1 MYNRQFR
8 DRCYNICTIDT
19 GYSRPDTYSYIP
31 NINYRLNQE
40 DTTYT
45 SLKFILDSNS
55 YNSYNSYLIYNN
67 KPTRITT
74 IYPTKTFCRKGTMLE
89 LSTRSSD
96 LIGYL
101 TFNCG
106 DVENSTYKSVYNK
119 NYTFTNASYV
129 TEDSGAIYPSSAT
142 TMINKNCFT
151 RKMRLTLTLNGQRV
165 FGPSTPK
172 TLLLEEDENNKSTFN
187 CVNNKIFRVGY
198 KPGDTRGMWV
208 SSNNGSTWTESN
220 ITNYTKY
227 PQADEITYC
236 NGKYF
241 MPINNTISE
250 DYAGICYSSDGI
262 TWNYVAI
269 NDSNSTYII
278 GLSAII
284 WTGTYYVTISTHTNR
299 LWYSTNGINWT
310 RVYFK
315 TPSGTTSLD
324 KFTYSYSGIASNG
337 SGQVIITAHKS
348 DGAGGSADIYNTATI
363 YLLYSSKPQTA
374 SSWSTYTIG
383 TMHTSNQYNHLK
395 YINNKYIYTAGLYCA
410 YASPSSITSWTRQTM
425 IYNAQK
431 NPPSGFSETTNNI
444 IYLNPYY
451 IIGTDV
457 TRGELLFSTDLKNW
471 YPLNNPS
478 YATAELIPHKINDYS
493 FDIYYAESDYKS
505 SNGGH
510 YVDSVY
516 RQIVNIQDLKQPEML
531 TNMQEILEFE
541 PNLTAYRST
550 VKLTTDD
557 LEITVTPTTLL
568 IKTYYKGY
576 TSDLKNRTYLTSIK
590 AKLERYS
597 CTMEDNI
604 INGNTDTYIPFYYF
618 RDSENTNTFINI
630 KNNCAIR
637 LHDTG
642 NSCVY

>member
-8 DRCYNICTIDT
+8 NRCYNICTIDT
-19 GYSRPDTYSYIP
+19 GYSRPDTHDIIQGIY
-31 NINYRLNQE
+31 YRLSQE
-40 DTTYT
+40 DTYYT
-45 SLKFILDSNS
+45 SLKFILDSNL
-55 YNSYNSYLIYNN
+55 YNSYLIYNN
-67 KPTRITT
+67 KPTRIAT
-74 IYPTKTFCRKGTMLE
+74 IYPTRTFCRKGTMLE
-89 LSTRSSD
+89 LSTSSSD

-106 DVENSTYKSVYNK
+106 DVESSTYKSVYNK

-172 TLLLEEDENNKSTFN
+172 TLLLEGDENSQSTFN
-187 CVNNKIFRVGY
+187 CVNNKIFRVSY
-198 KPGDTRGMWV
+198 KSGNTSTQKMWV

-220 ITNYTKY
+220 ITNYTTAPRNK
-227 PQADEITYC
+227 EITYY

-241 MPINNTISE
+241 MPINFFGTSD

-269 NDSNSTYII
+269 NDSSSTYII
-278 GLSAII
+278 NLSPII
-284 WTGTYYVTISTHTNR
+284 WTGTYYVTISTLTNR

-310 RVYFK
+310 KVYFK
-315 TPSGTTSLD
+315 TPSGNTSLD
-324 KFTYSYSGIASNG
+324 KNTYSYSGIASNG
-337 SGQVIITAHKS
+337 SGQVIITAHKPNGS
-348 DGAGGSADIYNTATI
+348 SGGTDASNTRTI
-363 YLLYSSKPQTA
+363 YLLYSSTPQKA
-374 SSWSTYTIG
+374 SSWSSYTIG
-383 TMHTSNQYNHLK
+383 TMSTSDGYNHLK

-410 YASPSSITSWTRQTM
+410 YASPSSITSWTCQTM

-431 NPPSGFSETTNNI
+431 NSPSGFSEVLNNM

-451 IIGTDV
+451 ITGTYL
-457 TRGELLFSTDLKNW
+457 TQGELLFSTDLKNW

-478 YATAELIPHKINDYS
+478 YAKAELIPHKINDYS
-493 FDIYYAESDYKS
+493 FDIYYAETSYK
-505 SNGGH
+505 NGNS
-510 YVDSVY
+510 VDSVY

-531 TNMQEILEFE
+531 TNIQEILEFE